1 MEGFGNP
8 VCMNMLWE
16 LLESVESG
24 YPLLH
29 ELHIQA
35 EHMPIEH
42 RPKILLLGE
51 CGALVMELLH
61 N

>member
-24 YPLLH
+24 YPTLN
-29 ELHIQA
+29 
-35 EHMPIEH
+35 
-42 RPKILLLGE
+42 
-51 CGALVMELLH
+51 ELLYLVLRYCERILSPEPH
-61 N
+61 INQAREF